1 MPVSDLVDTLVDTAL
16 AQLHQRLRDFRALTF
31 KHEATPLTAFFGT
44 IVVLGG
50 LSVAQSAARFL
61 GASDAML
68 ALGSFASVCT
78 LLFAS
83 PAAPLGIPW
92 NMVVGHAV
100 SVGVALLVHWTEL
113 LSGLDLHAQ
122 VLVPSAAIAL
132 QMQLGAVNPPA
143 AAAAEIFASDPLA
156 QRQPLYGA
164 FFLVAPALVGTAW
177 ALLVQYVTMRTV
189 KLLKARRDGTGPPPA
204 TAPEPTVK
212 VSVVDPAEAV
222 VIVQA
227 IEGAAYVEEPLTY
240 LIETLTAD
248 RRRMELTRSVLSK
261 IKFLNPRHRGAS
273 QIQRLFRKHK
283 ALKAMT
289 EPTQIMV

>member
-1 MPVSDLVDTLVDTAL
+1 MPVSDLVDTRVDAAL
-16 AQLHQRLRDFRALTF
+16 ARLRQRLRDFRALTF

-44 IVVLGG
+44 LVVLGG

-68 ALGSFASVCT
+68 AVGSFASVCT

-177 ALLVQYVTMRTV
+177 SLSVQYATARA
-189 KLLKARRDGTGPPPA
+189 LAAWKARRRKHAGPEAP
-204 TAPEPTVK
+204 APEPTVK
-212 VSVVDPAEAV
+212 VSVVDPAVAICV
-222 VIVQA
+222 VQA
-227 IEGAAYVEEPLTY
+227 IEGAAYVDDPLSY

-248 RRRMELTRSVLSK
+248 RRRLDLQKRSGCSRSTRGRWHRCRGSSASSARTSRCGGCGQWCSV
-261 IKFLNPRHRGAS
+261 
-273 QIQRLFRKHK
+273 
-283 ALKAMT
+283 
-289 EPTQIMV
+289 

>member
-1 MPVSDLVDTLVDTAL
+1 MPVSDLVDTRVDAAL
-16 AQLHQRLRDFRALTF
+16 APLRQRLRDFRALTF
-31 KHEATPLTAFFGT
+31 KHEATPLTAFIGT
-44 IVVLGG
+44 LIVLGG
-50 LSVAQSAARFL
+50 LSVAQSAARFI

-68 ALGSFASVCT
+68 AIGSFASVCT

-92 NMVVGHAV
+92 NMVMGHAV

-164 FFLVAPALVGTAW
+164 FFLIAPALVGTAW
-177 ALLVQYVTMRTV
+177 SLSVQYATARA
-189 KLLKARRDGTGPPPA
+189 LAAWKARRRKRVGPEAP
-204 TAPEPTVK
+204 APEPTVK
-212 VSVVDPAEAV
+212 VSVVDPAVAICV
-222 VIVQA
+222 VQA
-227 IEGAAYVEEPLTY
+227 IEGAAYVDDPLSY

-248 RRRMELTRSVLSK
+248 RRRLDLQKRILKRMLSVD
-261 IKFLNPRHRGAS
+261 PRQVAQVSR
-273 QIQRLFRKHK
+273 IQRVFRAHI
-283 ALKAMT
+283 AMRRMRT
-289 EPTQIMV
+289 MV